1 MEIGKSLLNAC
12 EILKQAKETCGSQS
26 KLFQRSEALINF
38 HLAYLMPSEDMK
50 HKASSFYQIA
60 FKQFEIYDNYKG
72 MIVCQESM
80 GQLSEDYLMR
90 MQIKA
95 ELSRLKK
102 EQEQGRWM
110 LPKRFTNDVLD
121 VLSDLALDS
130 SVSVWKPNSLTVQTK
145 KEQLQIGG
153 KRIKIIS

>member
-1 MEIGKSLLNAC
+1 
-12 EILKQAKETCGSQS
+12 
-26 KLFQRSEALINF
+26 
-38 HLAYLMPSEDMK
+38 
-50 HKASSFYQIA
+50 
-60 FKQFEIYDNYKG
+60 
-72 MIVCQESM
+72 M

-145 KEQLQIGG
+145 KE
-153 KRIKIIS
+153 